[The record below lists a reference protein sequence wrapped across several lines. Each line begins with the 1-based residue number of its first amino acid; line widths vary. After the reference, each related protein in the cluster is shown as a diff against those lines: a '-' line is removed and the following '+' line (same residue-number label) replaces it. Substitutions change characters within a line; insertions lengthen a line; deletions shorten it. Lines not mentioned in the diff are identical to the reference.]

1 MRLRIFTT
9 ALPLLFVLYFSCSY
23 NPTQPAAQ
31 TELLYEDT
39 GLVDSAVV
47 FGCYAYSVR
56 HFIMDTLELAG
67 YSEIK
72 VDFNGNA
79 NSDGTNIT
87 VYYNTDSLSNYSVY
101 SVWNTAGINNDHSF
115 SFPSPSGRTLMEIR
129 LYINPPVCGEGE
141 FKFVRVRDL
150 KIFGIK

>member
-1 MRLRIFTT
+1 MSLYRWVK
-9 ALPLLFVLYFSCSY
+9 PLLLLILLFYSCNN
-23 NPTQPAAQ
+23 NPVQTTSQP
-31 TELLYEDT
+31 ELLYEEA

-56 HFIMDTLELAG
+56 HFLMDTIDLAG
-67 YSEIK
+67 YSEIST
-72 VDFNGNA
+72 VFNGSS

-87 VYYNTDSLSNYSVY
+87 VYYNTDSVSNSAVY
-101 SVWNTAGINNDHSF
+101 SVWNAANINKDHSF
-115 SFPSPSGRTLMEIR
+115 SFSSTMRRTWIEVR

-150 KIFGIK
+150 RIYGSK